1 MYGIFVVEPRGFVGS
16 DSLASVIAKKVNL
29 FTFRS
34 VYAQQIVHCTAPFA
48 DTSCLICW
56 LCNCTRCPQMLR
68 ACVSLRLLSARRGSH
83 GIAVARIFLN
93 SRNHLGNKQ
102 KIPYKMYGIF
112 VVEPRGFE
120 PLTF

>member
-1 MYGIFVVEPRGFVGS
+1 MEHKQKINKKIPYKMYGILVVEPRGFVGS

-56 LCNCTRCPQMLR
+56 L
-68 ACVSLRLLSARRGSH
+68 
-83 GIAVARIFLN
+83 
-93 SRNHLGNKQ
+93 
-102 KIPYKMYGIF
+102 
-112 VVEPRGFE
+112 
-120 PLTF
+120 